1 NPLAARRTDRRHL
14 EDPEFHADALRYRE
28 QTLLIAAARRIK
40 RRIDD
45 GLSPFAAFT
54 DVQDHLVALA
64 RAFGERYAAERF
76 ATRVAE
82 LPAGPE
88 RDALEKLL
96 SLHCLVRMRD
106 DLAFFAENGYVEA
119 TKARAIRKLIV
130 TL

>member
-1 NPLAARRTDRRHL
+1 
-14 EDPEFHADALRYRE
+14 
-28 QTLLIAAARRIK
+28 
-40 RRIDD
+40 
-45 GLSPFAAFT
+45 
-54 DVQDHLVALA
+54 

-130 TL
+130 TLCREIRPWAVGLVDAFGIPDRALAAPIAFEGYVGNEAL